1 MLPYNINSSVLI
13 EKARLHAERSS
24 KKLQREFPHAVKK
37 LEQLHLHLKDL
48 RRHSAKILSGAVIA
62 GGLVLG
68 TPSIATT
75 VTHLQHQQKAVS
87 PADAD
92 QALHDKLAAIIPKT
106 IGPLPPSQ
114 EQDISNSIQQTLG
127 IKAVAALDGNHL
139 NTTYGRIGGEQ
150 HLPRFL
156 GDKISDH
163 DALQVKGITA
173 GRGAFGYFAPSRAQM
188 TQEAEMNEK
197 YYVAVQT
204 LYLPNWNHDYKTLK
218 DWYKFR
224 KVLVVNP
231 STGKSVVAVVGD
243 AGPAAWTGKHFGGSP
258 EVMDYLKPYANKN
271 NGAVLLFFID
281 DIENPIALGPVNGS
295 EVQYLARK

>member
-13 EKARLHAERSS
+13 ERAKLHANRSNQ
-24 KKLQREFPHAVKK
+24 KLRTQFPHAVSK

-48 RRHSAKILSGAVIA
+48 RRHSAAILSGAVIA
-62 GGLVLG
+62 GGMVMG
-68 TPSIATT
+68 TPQIASVAHHIQYERQA
-75 VTHLQHQQKAVS
+75 VTPESSA
-87 PADAD
+87 A
-92 QALHDKLAAIIPKT
+92 ALHDELTEILPKT
-106 IGPLPPSQ
+106 IGPLHADT
-114 EQDISNSIQQTLG
+114 EQKISASIQKTLG
-127 IKAVAALDGNHL
+127 VKAVASLDGNHL

-150 HLPRFL
+150 HLPRYL

-163 DALQVKGITA
+163 DALQIKGITA
-173 GRGAFGYFAPSRAQM
+173 GRGAFGYFAPSKERM
-188 TQEAEMNEK
+188 TEDAEMQEK

-258 EVMDYLKPYANKN
+258 EIMDYLKPYANKN

-281 DIENPIALGPVNGS
+281 DVENPLALGPVN
-295 EVQYLARK
+295 EMQMKYIARK